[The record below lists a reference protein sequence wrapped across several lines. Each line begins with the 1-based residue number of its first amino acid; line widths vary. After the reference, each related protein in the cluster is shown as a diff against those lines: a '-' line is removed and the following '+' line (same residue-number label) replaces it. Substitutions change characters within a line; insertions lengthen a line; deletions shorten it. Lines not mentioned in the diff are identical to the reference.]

1 MLTPLPWCIHS
12 ARLGGGVL
20 AKGCPP
26 PPPSCTFQVWSLL
39 PGFCTHPT
47 DVLGAFKGLA
57 RTLGMAISE
66 RPDLRPTVCQA
77 LRTLI
82 HRGCETGRGLCWG
95 NGGSR
100 ALQRPAEGRGVGA
113 DGPADPCLPPVLLTP
128 DAERAEVGRF
138 AKNFLPILFN
148 VYSQPQ
154 EEGSSSTQRRSV
166 LDTVRAYLTI
176 TDPQVRAGAPRAL
189 PRFMGKERGSPQ
201 QERDGAR
208 ALMQHAWGLQS

>member
-1 MLTPLPWCIHS
+1 MGRAAALCYFCLSAHPSLFFHSPGIFPGWEEPGVQDLRHAAVAGNAGCLPPLPWCIHG

-20 AKGCPP
+20 AKGCPL

-95 NGGSR
+95 TGGSC
-100 ALQRPAEGRGVGA
+100 ALQRPAEGRGG
-113 DGPADPCLPPVLLTP
+113 G
-128 DAERAEVGRF
+128 
-138 AKNFLPILFN
+138 
-148 VYSQPQ
+148 
-154 EEGSSSTQRRSV
+154 
-166 LDTVRAYLTI
+166 
-176 TDPQVRAGAPRAL
+176 
-189 PRFMGKERGSPQ
+189 
-201 QERDGAR
+201 
-208 ALMQHAWGLQS
+208 